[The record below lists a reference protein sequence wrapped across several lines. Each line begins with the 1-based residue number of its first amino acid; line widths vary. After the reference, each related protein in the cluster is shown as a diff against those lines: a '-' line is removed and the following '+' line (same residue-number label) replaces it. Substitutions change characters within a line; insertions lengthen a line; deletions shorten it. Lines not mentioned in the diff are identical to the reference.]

1 MTCQSSF
8 TYVQLIS
15 LHADQKIKSLTSK
28 NRSLTRPHTHT
39 RIHKLNPIHRHP
51 DNKKNTHFG
60 FFFLSHH
67 LASCVSLCVASCV
80 YAQCLIH
87 AYA

>member
-60 FFFLSHH
+60 FFSLIISLRVYH
-67 LASCVSLCVASCV
+67 CVSPPVCMLNV
-80 YAQCLIH
+80 
-87 AYA
+87 